1 MADKS
6 TFIKLDRNITKW
18 RWYQNGNTM
27 RVFIHLLIEA
37 NINPYSFENIVI
49 KRGQLPTSYE
59 KIANTLNMTIQEVRT
74 AIQHLKSTGEITT
87 KRYSKF
93 QVITIVGYSYYQD
106 KPTRKSTINQ
116 QSLNNQS
123 TINQQQ
129 LKNIKNNKEDK
140 DEGCPSGV
148 APNGVEYY
156 EIGDKR
162 YNAYGKEINEQGYE
176 VIDFGLSKSGI
187 DF

>member
-1 MADKS
+1 MATKG

-18 RWYQNGNTM
+18 RWYKNANTM
-27 RVFIHLLIEA
+27 RVFIHILIEA
-37 NINPYSFENIVI
+37 NINNNPFENIII

-59 KIANTLNMTIQEVRT
+59 KIANTLNLTIQEVRT
-74 AIQHLKSTGEITT
+74 AIQHLKSTGEITV

-93 QVITIVGYSYYQD
+93 QVITVVGYSYYQD
-106 KPTRKSTINQ
+106 KSTVKKTINQ

-140 DEGCPSGV
+140 EDGSPSGV

-156 EIGDKR
+156 EIGGKR

>member
-18 RWYQNGNTM
+18 RWYKNANTM

-37 NINPYSFENIVI
+37 NINNNPFENIII

-59 KIANTLNMTIQEVRT
+59 KIANTLNLPIQEVRT
-74 AIQHLKSTGEITT
+74 AIQHLKSTGELTVT
-87 KRYSKF
+87 RHSKF
-93 QVITIVGYSYYQD
+93 QVITVVGNSYYQD
-106 KPTRKSTINQ
+106 TPTRKSTINQ

-129 LKNIKNNKEDK
+129 LKNNKEDK
-140 DEGCPSGV
+140 EDKEEGSPSGV

-156 EIGDKR
+156 EVNGKK
-162 YNAYGKEINEQGYE
+162 YNAYGKEINDQGYE

>member
-116 QSLNNQS
+116 QSFNNQS
-123 TINQQQ
+123 TITQQQ

-140 DEGCPSGV
+140 EEGSPSGV

-156 EIGDKR
+156 EIGGKR

>member
-18 RWYQNGNTM
+18 RWYKNANTM

-37 NINPYSFENIVI
+37 NITPYEFENVKIG
-49 KRGQLPTSYE
+49 RGELATSYDS
-59 KIANTLNMTIQEVRT
+59 IANTLNLTNQQVRT
-74 AIQHLKSTGEITT
+74 AIQHLKSTGEITV
-87 KRYSKF
+87 KRYPKF
-93 QVITIVGYSYYQD
+93 QVISIVGYNYYQD
-106 KPTRKSTINQ
+106 KSTVKKTVNQ
-116 QSLNNQS
+116 QSNNSQL
-123 TINQQQ
+123 TVNQQQ
-129 LKNIKNNKEDK
+129 LKNIKNIKEYK
-140 DEGCPSGV
+140 EEGCPSGV

-156 EIGDKR
+156 EVNGKK
-162 YNAYGKEINEQGYE
+162 YNAYGKEINDQGYE